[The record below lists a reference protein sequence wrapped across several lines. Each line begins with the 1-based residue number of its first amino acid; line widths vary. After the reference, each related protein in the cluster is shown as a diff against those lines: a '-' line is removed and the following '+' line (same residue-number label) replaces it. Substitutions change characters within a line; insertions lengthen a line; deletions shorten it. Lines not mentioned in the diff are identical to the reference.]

1 MGRRNRLIGPGEP
14 GGVQHRPSTLPIA
27 SPISL
32 GQTWVLCR
40 DSSKGGR
47 EGRYYLY
54 PFERFTEKA
63 KKALTLAQEEAQKS
77 QHSYIGTEHLLLGL
91 MREEEGRAAKALANL
106 GVEIDQ
112 VRQTIDSVLGRN
124 ERIFAEQII
133 PTSRVKKVIE
143 FAFEEAKRM
152 NTEHVGTEH
161 LLLGLLIEGEGIAA
175 HVLSDLGANLDKVR
189 QEIDSL
195 SKELPGEAPTP
206 GDVSWPGSVPV
217 RQERE
222 AGHIVHSVF
231 RTLGPFTIEAR
242 SVMALTE
249 EESAKSA
256 LGYVGTEHLLI
267 GLLRQGEGIGA
278 RALNNL
284 GVTLDGVRQAIGS
297 RRRSGGLLEDRKEP
311 SRRFLAALT
320 SHQPQ
325 PKDDR
330 PTRWLDTQDLLLA
343 IAADREDP
351 TAHLLEVLGAKAS
364 AIEGEVRRLEA
375 ESVD

>member
-1 MGRRNRLIGPGEP
+1 M
-14 GGVQHRPSTLPIA
+14 
-27 SPISL
+27 
-32 GQTWVLCR
+32 
-40 DSSKGGR
+40 
-47 EGRYYLY
+47 Y

-77 QHSYIGTEHLLLGL
+77 HHSYIGTEHLLLGL
-91 MREEEGRAAKALANL
+91 MREEEGLAAKALANL
-106 GVEIDQ
+106 GVEIDK
-112 VRQTIDSVLGRN
+112 VRDTIDSVLGRN
-124 ERIFAEQII
+124 QQIIVEQII

-152 NTEHVGTEH
+152 NSGHVGTEH

-175 HVLSDLGANLDKVR
+175 HVLNDLGATLDQVR
-189 QEIDSL
+189 HEIDSL
-195 SKELPGEAPTP
+195 PKELPGEEPTP
-206 GDVSWPGSVPV
+206 GEVSWPRLVPG
-217 RQERE
+217 RRGQE

-267 GLLRQGEGIGA
+267 GLLRQAEGMGA

-284 GVTLDGVRQAIGS
+284 GVTLEGVRQAIGS

-325 PKDDR
+325 PGDDR

-343 IAADREDP
+343 IAADGEDP
-351 TAHLLEVLGAKAS
+351 TAQLLEVLGAKAS
-364 AIEGEVRRLEA
+364 AIEAEVRRLEA
-375 ESVD
+375 GSAD